1 MSLKKRWTALV
12 LSASML
18 VSPVASMAEGVSGFS
33 AGDLT
38 PTAIRESYASGMQL
52 NVSAR
57 LGMELEEGALAGSTR
72 AQALASLLNRSEIE
86 LSFYDDFGTAR
97 VRGALVT
104 DGVTLCTGDAL
115 FFEDG
120 SMQLMTSLTGKY
132 VFTLPEGTL
141 NGGVVSVLERVAA
154 SRGRDTSALQ
164 RLKGM
169 TNDLYMTLLN
179 MLLGWVSGTQVDT
192 EELYLFDY
200 TPIEATDTRD
210 EVALRMVG
218 TINTCDFM
226 AFLWNIVATL
236 RDEQGEFLQAVA
248 DTLAEAGVT
257 RYQARQVIDSLLTEE
272 TIDPATDF
280 VQTSWAVGND
290 GSLCELGD
298 VQYFMRKLEKSVDNL
313 WELST
318 DNQMSMIVSYD
329 DNGGTVGFDA
339 VVPLIT
345 EGWPFEGDFT
355 YSIKTDE
362 HGQRLHT
369 SHGELQVYDDNR
381 VYGDLSIRFGQ
392 DVDGVKASSL
402 SAAMDVKNS
411 VSGAASGVDVSAGM
425 TSTIGV
431 GDAGEETEQFEGN
444 ALLKL
449 RESGEETELL
459 SASVSGLTALGA
471 DTLTLDAT
479 AAGTLAGLG
488 TMVADVHMEQS
499 EYEGEDFAGGL
510 AVDLTS
516 LDSEQID
523 AIKGEVVGKAAK
535 LSVSLVFHPGVLS
548 DLMTL
553 VGGE

>member
-12 LSASML
+12 LSASIL
-18 VSPVASMAEGVSGFS
+18 VSPVASMAEGVIGFS

-38 PTAIRESYASGMQL
+38 PTAIQESYVGGMQL

-57 LGMELEEGALAGSTR
+57 LGMELEEGALEESGR
-72 AQALASLLNRSEIE
+72 AQALASLLDKSEIE

-97 VRGALVT
+97 VRGTVVT
-104 DGVTLCTGDAL
+104 DGVTLLTGDAL

-132 VFTLPEGTL
+132 VFTLPAGTL
-141 NGGVVSVLERVAA
+141 TGDTVSILERAVA
-154 SRGRDTSALQ
+154 GEDGGTALQ
-164 RLKGM
+164 RLTESM
-169 TNDLYMTLLN
+169 DELYMTLLN

-192 EELYLFDY
+192 EELYIFDY

-236 RDEQGEFLQAVA
+236 RDDQGEFLQAVA

-257 RYQARQVIDSLLTEE
+257 RYQARQFIDSLLTEE

-290 GSLCELGD
+290 GSLCELND

-313 WELST
+313 WNLST
-318 DNQMSMIVSYD
+318 DNKMSMIVSYD

-381 VYGDLSIRFGQ
+381 VIGDLNIQFGQ
-392 DVDGVKASSL
+392 DVDGVKRSGID
-402 SAAMDVKNS
+402 AAMDVVNS
-411 VSGAASGVDVSAGM
+411 VSGSSTGVSVSAGM
-425 TSTIGV
+425 TSAIGS
-431 GDAGEETEQFEGN
+431 GDAGEETERFE
-444 ALLKL
+444 ASAEVTL
-449 RESGEETELL
+449 RGDGESASLL

-471 DTLTLDAT
+471 DTLTMDAT

-488 TMVADVHMEQS
+488 TLIVDAHMEQS

-516 LDSEQID
+516 LDSDQID

-535 LSVSLVFHPGVLS
+535 LSVSLMFHPGVLS

>member
-1 MSLKKRWTALV
+1 MNLKKRWTALM

-18 VSPVASMAEGVSGFS
+18 ASPVASMAEGVSGFS

-38 PTAIRESYASGMQL
+38 PTAIQESYAGGMQL

-57 LGMELEEGALAGSTR
+57 LGMELEEGAAADSSR
-72 AQALASLLNRSEIE
+72 AQALASLLGKSEIE

-97 VRGALVT
+97 IRGALVT

-115 FFEDG
+115 LFEDG

-132 VFTLPEGTL
+132 VFTLPAGTL
-141 NGGVVSVLERVAA
+141 SADMIAVIESTAAGENGGS
-154 SRGRDTSALQ
+154 GLQ
-164 RLKGM
+164 RLKDSM
-169 TNDLYMTLLN
+169 DDMYSTLLN
-179 MLLGWVSGTQVDT
+179 MLLGWVSGTQRDT
-192 EELYLFDY
+192 GELYVFDN
-200 TPIEATDTRD
+200 TVIKATDTRD
-210 EVALRMVG
+210 EVAQRMIG

-226 AFLWNIVATL
+226 AFLWNIVSAV
-236 RDEQGEFLQAVA
+236 RDDQGEFLQAVA

-280 VQTSWAVGND
+280 VQTSWSIADD
-290 GSLCELGD
+290 GALCELND

-313 WELST
+313 WDQST

-329 DNGGTVGFDA
+329 ENGSTVGFDA

-381 VYGDLSIRFGQ
+381 VIGNLSIQFGQ
-392 DVDGVKASSL
+392 DVDGVKLSSL
-402 SAAMDVKNS
+402 AAVLDVVNS
-411 VSGAASGVDVSAGM
+411 VSGASDGVGVDASLK
-425 TSTIGV
+425 STIGI
-431 GDAGEETEQFEGN
+431 GDAGEETEQFE
-444 ALLKL
+444 AAAHVTL
-449 RESGEETELL
+449 RANDESAMLL

-479 AAGTLAGLG
+479 AAGSLSGLG
-488 TMVADVHMEQS
+488 TLVADVHMEQS
-499 EYEGEDFAGGL
+499 EYEDEDFAGGL

-516 LDSEQID
+516 LDSDQID
-523 AIKGEVVGKAAK
+523 AIKSEVVSKAAK
-535 LSVSLVFHPGVLS
+535 LSVSLMFHPGVLT

>member
-12 LSASML
+12 LSAGML

-38 PTAIRESYASGMQL
+38 PTAIQESYAGGMQL
-52 NVSAR
+52 NVSAQ
-57 LGMELEEGALAGSTR
+57 LGMELEEGVAEGSAR
-72 AQALASLLNRSEIE
+72 AQALASLLDKSEIE

-132 VFTLPEGTL
+132 VFTLPAGALSSDMFAVIESAAAGEDGGT
-141 NGGVVSVLERVAA
+141 G
-154 SRGRDTSALQ
+154 LQ
-164 RLKGM
+164 RLKASMG
-169 TNDLYMTLLN
+169 DLSMTLLN

-192 EELYLFDY
+192 EELYIFDN
-200 TPIEATDTRD
+200 TPIDATDTRD
-210 EVALRMVG
+210 EVAQRMIG

-226 AFLWNIVATL
+226 ALLWNIVATV
-236 RDEQGEFLQAVA
+236 RDDQGEFLQAVA

-290 GSLCELGD
+290 DSPCQLGD

-369 SHGELQVYDDNR
+369 SHGELQVYDNNR
-381 VYGDLSIRFGQ
+381 VIGNLSMKFGQ
-392 DVDGVKASSL
+392 DVNGVKESGLAAEMDVVNSESGASS
-402 SAAMDVKNS
+402 
-411 VSGAASGVDVSAGM
+411 GVGVNAGM
-425 TSTIGV
+425 TSTIGT
-431 GDAGEETEQFEGN
+431 GDAGEETEQFE
-444 ALLKL
+444 ASAKLLL
-449 RESGEETELL
+449 RENGESASLL
-459 SASVSGLTALGA
+459 SASVSGMTALGA

-479 AAGTLAGLG
+479 AAGSLSGLG
-488 TMVADVHMEQS
+488 TLILDAHMEQS

-516 LDSEQID
+516 LDSDQID
-523 AIKGEVVGKAAK
+523 AIKSEVVGKAAK
-535 LSVSLVFHPGVLS
+535 LSVSLMFHPGVLA

-553 VGGE
+553 VGAE

>member
-12 LSASML
+12 LSAGML

-38 PTAIRESYASGMQL
+38 PTAIRESYAGGMQL
-52 NVSAR
+52 NVRAQ
-57 LGMELEEGALAGSTR
+57 LGMGVEEGVAEGSGGM
-72 AQALASLLNRSEIE
+72 QALASLLDKSEIE

-132 VFTLPEGTL
+132 VFTLPAGALSSDMFAVIESAAAGEDGGT
-141 NGGVVSVLERVAA
+141 G
-154 SRGRDTSALQ
+154 LQ
-164 RLKGM
+164 RLKASMG
-169 TNDLYMTLLN
+169 DLSMTLLN

-192 EELYLFDY
+192 EELYIFDN
-200 TPIEATDTRD
+200 TPIDATDTRD
-210 EVALRMVG
+210 EVAQRMIG

-226 AFLWNIVATL
+226 ALLWNIVATV
-236 RDEQGEFLQAVA
+236 RDDQGEFLQAVA

-290 GSLCELGD
+290 DSPCQLGD

-369 SHGELQVYDDNR
+369 SHGELQVYDNNR
-381 VYGDLSIRFGQ
+381 VIGNLSMKFGQ
-392 DVDGVKASSL
+392 DVNGVKESGL
-402 SAAMDVKNS
+402 AAEMDVVNS
-411 VSGAASGVDVSAGM
+411 ESGASIGVGVNAGM
-425 TSTIGV
+425 TSTIGTS
-431 GDAGEETEQFEGN
+431 DAGEETEQFE
-444 ALLKL
+444 ASAKLLL
-449 RESGEETELL
+449 RENGESASLL
-459 SASVSGLTALGA
+459 SASVSGMTALGA

-479 AAGTLAGLG
+479 AAGSLSGLG
-488 TMVADVHMEQS
+488 TLILDAHMEQS

-516 LDSEQID
+516 LDSDQID
-523 AIKGEVVGKAAK
+523 AIKSEVAGKAAK
-535 LSVSLVFHPGVLS
+535 LSVSLMFHPGVLA

-553 VGGE
+553 VGAE